1 MRLRPLREAPE
12 ETRWPWL
19 MLAVLV
25 VLVTFITGAHAAV
38 TATAP
43 RKADNV
49 APVTVWRFYNRITGV
64 HFYTADPAERQI
76 VLASYPNLIDEG
88 AAYRAL
94 AAAAPGTAPVYRFY
108 NTQTGAHFYT
118 ADATERTRILATYPQ
133 FTDEGPRFYA
143 YTADAIDRTAVHR
156 FYNTRTQT
164 HFYTASDAERD
175 YVLRTYPVFVYEGVA
190 WYALPLPS
198 TIDTSAKRDAFRLLD
213 QATFGPTPAEV
224 ARAMQMGAAAWL
236 EDQFAQPIS
245 GYPDSE
251 FWYVSLD
258 ESPGCRFSA
267 PRTSATYACARDQL
281 SLFKLRNRLFESAL
295 TRSDQLRQRVAW
307 ALSQVFVISGM
318 KDPDLETAYVQ
329 ARYQQVLAE
338 EAFGNVGSL
347 LTRVTLSPAMGHML
361 DMVDNA
367 KADPREMTEPN
378 ENYAR
383 ELLQLFSIGLHE
395 LKPDGTELLDANGAP
410 INTYGQAEVRA
421 FARALTGWTYP
432 AFDSTTVPR
441 GETDRERFYGKA
453 MVPKP
458 EIHDLGAKQLLRGI
472 SLPAGQTVEADLA
485 ASLSNVFLH
494 PNVGPFLGTQLI
506 RQLVTSNPSPA
517 YVARVTAA
525 FENNGNGVRGDM
537 KAMLRAILLDPEAR
551 TAPAASDAAY
561 GRFKE
566 PVLYVAGL
574 LRALGAQSDAIGL
587 DEYAKAM
594 GQNVFYPPTV
604 FNYFPADY
612 KVPGT
617 ALIAPPMGIHNTN
630 TVLARSNFVNQ
641 LLYEDGIERDDE
653 IAGTIG
659 TTLDIAAYRALAA
672 DPKQLVAALDDRL
685 FGGGMPATM
694 KNEIYLAVQA
704 IDASDPG
711 ERART
716 AIYLAATA
724 LQYQV
729 SR

>member
-1 MRLRPLREAPE
+1 
-12 ETRWPWL
+12 

-25 VLVTFITGAHAAV
+25 VLVTFITGAHAATS
-38 TATAP
+38 TAS
-43 RKADNV
+43 RKADDA

-76 VLASYPNLIDEG
+76 VLSSYPNLLDEG

-94 AAAAPGTAPVYRFY
+94 ASASAGTAPVYRFY

-133 FTDEGPRFYA
+133 FADEGPRFYA
-143 YTADAIDRTAVHR
+143 YTSDAIDRTAVHR

-198 TIDTSAKRDAFRLLD
+198 AVDASAERDAFRLLD

-224 ARAMQMGAAAWL
+224 TRVMQMGAAAWL
-236 EDQFAQPIS
+236 EDQFAQAVS
-245 GYPDSE
+245 GYPDNE

-258 ESPGCRFSA
+258 ESANCKFSA
-267 PRTSATYACARDQL
+267 PRTSPTYACARDQL

-307 ALSQVFVISGM
+307 ALSQIFVISGM

-329 ARYQQVLAE
+329 ARYQQMLAE

-367 KADPREMTEPN
+367 KADPAEMTEPN

-395 LKPDGTELLDANGAP
+395 LKPDGTELVDANGTP

-441 GETDRERFYGKA
+441 GETDRDRFYGKA

-458 EIHDLGAKQLLRGI
+458 AIHDLGAKQLLRGI
-472 SLPAGQTVEADLA
+472 ALPAGQTVEADLA

-506 RQLVTSNPSPA
+506 RHLVTSNPSPA

-525 FENNGNGVRGDM
+525 FENNGAGVRGDM
-537 KAMLRAILLDPEAR
+537 KAMLRAILLDAEAR
-551 TAPAASDAAY
+551 TAPAPSDAAY

-566 PVLYVAGL
+566 PVLYITGL
-574 LRALGAQSDAIGL
+574 LRGLGAGSDGIGL
-587 DEYAKAM
+587 DQYAKAM

-617 ALIAPPMGIHNTN
+617 TLIAPPMGIHNTN

-641 LLYEDGIERDDE
+641 LLYEGGIERDDE

-659 TTLDIAAYRALAA
+659 TAIDITAYRALAA
-672 DPKQLVAALDDRL
+672 DPKQLVATLDDRL
-685 FGGGMPATM
+685 FGGGMSVAM

-704 IDASDPG
+704 IDASALR

>member
-1 MRLRPLREAPE
+1 MRSRLLRKAPD

-25 VLVTFITGAHAAV
+25 VLVTFITDAHAAA
-38 TATAP
+38 TATAS
-43 RKADNV
+43 RKADDP

-64 HFYTADPAERQI
+64 HFYTADPTERQI
-76 VLASYPNLIDEG
+76 VLSSYPNLLDEG

-94 AAAAPGTAPVYRFY
+94 AAAGLGTAPVYRFY

-133 FTDEGPRFYA
+133 FADEGPRFYA
-143 YTADAIDRTAVHR
+143 YTSDAIDRTAVHR

-198 TIDTSAKRDAFRLLD
+198 AADTSAKRDAFRLLD

-224 ARAMQMGAAAWL
+224 ARVVQIGAAAWI
-236 EDQFAQPIS
+236 EDQLAQPAS

-258 ESPGCRFSA
+258 ESPSCKFSA

-295 TRSDQLRQRVAW
+295 TRNDQLRQRVGW
-307 ALSQVFVISGM
+307 ALSQIFVISGM

-329 ARYQQVLAE
+329 ARYQQILSE

-347 LTRVTLSPAMGHML
+347 LARVTLSPAMGHML

-395 LKPDGTELLDANGAP
+395 LKPDGTELVDANGNP

-441 GETDRERFYGKA
+441 GETDRDRFYGKA
-453 MVPKP
+453 MVPRP

-472 SLPAGQTVEADLA
+472 SLPAGQTVDADLA

-525 FENNGNGVRGDM
+525 FENNGAGVRGDM

-551 TAPAASDAAY
+551 TAPTTSDAAY

-566 PVLYVAGL
+566 PVLYITGL
-574 LRALGAQSDAIGL
+574 LRGLGAASDGIGL

-617 ALIAPPMGIHNTN
+617 TLIAPPMGIHNTN

-641 LLYEDGIERDDE
+641 LLYEGGIERDDE

-659 TTLDIAAYRALAA
+659 TAVDITAYRALAA
-672 DPKQLVAALDDRL
+672 DPKQLVATLDDRL
-685 FGGGMPATM
+685 FGGGMPAAM

-704 IDASDPG
+704 IDASALR

>member
-1 MRLRPLREAPE
+1 
-12 ETRWPWL
+12 

-25 VLVTFITGAHAAV
+25 VLVTFITGARAAAPS
-38 TATAP
+38 TAA
-43 RKADNV
+43 RKASDP
-49 APVTVWRFYNRITGV
+49 APVTVWRFYHRITGV
-64 HFYTADPAERQI
+64 HFYTADPAESQI
-76 VLASYPNLIDEG
+76 VLASYPNLLDEG

-94 AAAAPGTAPVYRFY
+94 PSIGTGTTPVYRFY

-133 FTDEGPRFYA
+133 FADEGPRFYA
-143 YTADAIDRTAVHR
+143 YTTDAIDRTAVHR

-175 YVLRTYPVFVYEGVA
+175 YVLRTYPVFVYEGIA
-190 WYALPLPS
+190 WYALPLAS
-198 TIDTSAKRDAFRLLD
+198 SVDAGAKRDAFRLLD
-213 QATFGPTPAEV
+213 QATFGPTPQEV
-224 ARAMQMGAAAWL
+224 ARAMQMGAAAWI

-245 GYPDSE
+245 GYPDGE

-258 ESPGCRFSA
+258 ESAGCKFSA
-267 PRTSATYACARDQL
+267 PRNSATYACARDQL

-295 TRSDQLRQRVAW
+295 TRTDQLRQRVAW
-307 ALSQVFVISGM
+307 ALSQIFVISGM

-329 ARYQQVLAE
+329 ARYQQLLSE

-395 LKPDGTELLDANGAP
+395 LKPDGTELTDANGAF
-410 INTYGQAEVRA
+410 INTYGQPEVRA

-441 GETDRERFYGKA
+441 GETDRGRYYAKA
-453 MVPKP
+453 MVPRP

-525 FENNGNGVRGDM
+525 FENNGAGMRGDM
-537 KAMLRAILLDPEAR
+537 KAILRAILLDPEAR
-551 TAPAASDAAY
+551 TAPATSDREY

-566 PVLYVAGL
+566 PVLYVTGV
-574 LRALGAQSDAIGL
+574 LRALGASSDGLGL
-587 DEYAKAM
+587 DDYARAM

-617 ALIAPPMGIHNTN
+617 TLIAPPMGIHNTN

-641 LLYEDGIERDDE
+641 ILYEGGVERNDE
-653 IAGTIG
+653 IAGARG
-659 TTLDIAAYRALAA
+659 TTLELTAYKALAA
-672 DPKQLVAALDDRL
+672 DPKQLLAALDDRL

-704 IDASDPG
+704 IDASDLE

>member
-1 MRLRPLREAPE
+1 
-12 ETRWPWL
+12 
-19 MLAVLV
+19 
-25 VLVTFITGAHAAV
+25 
-38 TATAP
+38 
-43 RKADNV
+43 
-49 APVTVWRFYNRITGV
+49 
-64 HFYTADPAERQI
+64 
-76 VLASYPNLIDEG
+76 
-88 AAYRAL
+88 
-94 AAAAPGTAPVYRFY
+94 
-108 NTQTGAHFYT
+108 
-118 ADATERTRILATYPQ
+118 
-133 FTDEGPRFYA
+133 
-143 YTADAIDRTAVHR
+143 
-156 FYNTRTQT
+156 
-164 HFYTASDAERD
+164 
-175 YVLRTYPVFVYEGVA
+175 
-190 WYALPLPS
+190 
-198 TIDTSAKRDAFRLLD
+198 
-213 QATFGPTPAEV
+213 
-224 ARAMQMGAAAWL
+224 
-236 EDQFAQPIS
+236 
-245 GYPDSE
+245 
-251 FWYVSLD
+251 
-258 ESPGCRFSA
+258 
-267 PRTSATYACARDQL
+267 
-281 SLFKLRNRLFESAL
+281 
-295 TRSDQLRQRVAW
+295 
-307 ALSQVFVISGM
+307 
-318 KDPDLETAYVQ
+318 
-329 ARYQQVLAE
+329 
-338 EAFGNVGSL
+338 
-347 LTRVTLSPAMGHML
+347 
-361 DMVDNA
+361 MVDNA
-367 KADPREMTEPN
+367 KADAREMTEPN

-395 LKPDGTELLDANGAP
+395 LKPDGTELLDANGNP
-410 INTYGQAEVRA
+410 INTYGQPEVRA

-432 AFDSTTVPR
+432 AFESATVPR
-441 GETDRERFYGKA
+441 GETDRDRFYGKA

-525 FENNGNGVRGDM
+525 FENNGSGVRGDM

-551 TAPAASDAAY
+551 TAPPTSDAAY

-566 PVLYVAGL
+566 PVLYITGL
-574 LRALGAQSDAIGL
+574 LRALGAGSDGIGL

-617 ALIAPPMGIHNTN
+617 TLTAPPMGIHNTN

-641 LLYEDGIERDDE
+641 LLYEGGIERDDE

-659 TTLDIAAYRALAA
+659 TAIDITAYRALAA
-672 DPKQLVAALDDRL
+672 DPKQLVATLDDRL
-685 FGGGMPATM
+685 FGGGMPAAM

-704 IDASDPG
+704 IDASALR